1 MPLGRVRAVTDL
13 QKECKNNNKDK
24 FQTYFLFW
32 ILVFFFFSYHFIY
45 YILSTKITSIVEYRA
60 HKCRSVVY
68 IVVGDVLAR
77 DRRRPPHLGHTPRKG
92 RTYCPGLF
100 TVCLLYLPFCLSF
113 TLVLFMVI
121 WVGHLV
127 SNHRVNFQVGER
139 RIYIYIYIY
148 SPLMLNHPPQQS
160 SYLQPTHHRK
170 LAPTMTV
177 DMEKCK
183 RIVQYFW
190 DPEPRNDVP
199 AASIW
204 CLGRE
209 YAPQPSSDQT
219 SESRPSE
226 YITPYP
232 TSNTPYSQQPT

>member
-32 ILVFFFFSYHFIY
+32 ILVFFFFFSYHFIY

-148 SPLMLNHPPQQS
+148 L
-160 SYLQPTHHRK
+160 PTH
-170 LAPTMTV
+170 L
-177 DMEKCK
+177 
-183 RIVQYFW
+183 
-190 DPEPRNDVP
+190 
-199 AASIW
+199 
-204 CLGRE
+204 
-209 YAPQPSSDQT
+209 
-219 SESRPSE
+219 
-226 YITPYP
+226 
-232 TSNTPYSQQPT
+232 